1 MAGFANM
8 GPDELRDRLQQ
19 FDRAVALLYPG
30 QLFRLVLV
38 GGGAMMLLG
47 YLARPTS
54 DLDALAFPNEL
65 VPLMAQYDINGQVSA
80 YGHNFA
86 YHFEDRLVPLD
97 LESKAVVCYTA
108 SLEDLIASKL
118 CSPRLQDALDIR
130 APEVLSAVSW
140 GRLAEVAE
148 EMRLNML
155 NDQRYQEFVFSYDAY
170 REECRPCDS

>member
-1 MAGFANM
+1 MAGFSNM
-8 GPDELRDRLQQ
+8 GPDELRDRLRQ

-47 YLARPTS
+47 YLTRPTS
-54 DLDALAFPNEL
+54 DLDALAFPSEL

-86 YHFEDRLVPLD
+86 YHFEDRLVAV
-97 LESKAVVCYTA
+97 EFEYKAVACFTA

-118 CSPRLQDALDIR
+118 CSPRPQDAMDIR
-130 APEVLSAVSW
+130 GPEVLTAVNW
-140 GRLAEVAE
+140 DRLAEVAE

-155 NDQRYQEFVFSYDAY
+155 NEQRYQEFVFSYDAY